1 MKEIFH
7 KQNKAIYSGYVIIY
21 TLYIVCMVNKNDRY

>member
-7 KQNKAIYSGYVIIY
+7 KQNKAICSGYVDYIHTIY
-21 TLYIVCMVNKNDRY
+21 SVYGE